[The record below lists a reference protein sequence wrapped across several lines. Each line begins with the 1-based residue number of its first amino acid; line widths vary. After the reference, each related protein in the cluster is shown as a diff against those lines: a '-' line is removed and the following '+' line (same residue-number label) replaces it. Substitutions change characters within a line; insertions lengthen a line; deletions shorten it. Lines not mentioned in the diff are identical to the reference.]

1 MKYIAIEECKDEF
14 DWSISV
20 MCEILEIHRGSYY
33 KWKRHKETDH
43 EQENLRLINII
54 DDYHTK
60 YRGILGY
67 RRMCDWIN
75 KYKGM
80 HVNHKRI
87 HRLMRVMG
95 IKSIIRAKRKA
106 YHYST
111 PSTVKENVLNR
122 EFEATRPN
130 EKWLTDV
137 TVFKIA
143 GMSTKYYLSAII
155 DLYDLSIISY
165 QISPKNDNIL
175 VFETFHKA
183 FNQYPDA
190 QPLVHSDR
198 GFQYTSP
205 SFNSILKNQGCVQSM
220 SRVGCCID
228 NGPIENF
235 WGQIKSE
242 RYYLEDYRSPET
254 LINGITDYI
263 DFYNHERLQARFKN
277 QSPIE
282 VRYKAFNSTP
292 EYYPIPIN
300 PRIEKYWNSI
310 RNHNIVN
317 A

>member
-1 MKYIAIEECKDEF
+1 MITIPNIVEYWAIVVCVIG
-14 DWSISV
+14 SIS
-20 MCEILEIHRGSYY
+20 
-33 KWKRHKETDH
+33 
-43 EQENLRLINII
+43 
-54 DDYHTK
+54 
-60 YRGILGY
+60 
-67 RRMCDWIN
+67 
-75 KYKGM
+75 
-80 HVNHKRI
+80 
-87 HRLMRVMG
+87 
-95 IKSIIRAKRKA
+95 IKACTSIISVYIVLCALWESNPSYEQKRKA

-263 DFYNHERLQARFKN
+263 DFL
-277 QSPIE
+277 
-282 VRYKAFNSTP
+282 
-292 EYYPIPIN
+292 
-300 PRIEKYWNSI
+300 
-310 RNHNIVN
+310 
-317 A
+317 